1 MEARAARDEH
11 GSRLPTLT
19 TRARKTTVENS
30 RPSITVLAPHGTALG
45 PALHAGLVA
54 RGWTAD
60 LLTVSRADPTH
71 LRTRAVVVI
80 EDDDGNPRMGL
91 PTSGSLTT
99 CVCVGSVRSVSVLL
113 TLHGRGATVLNQS
126 ASLLSL
132 LRLVERAHL
141 TPGRTEHEAVAFSRT
156 LQRRRDESAGLGR
169 LTAAE
174 NGVLRGMIAGFSA
187 AQISHQR
194 FLSTHTIRSHIKS
207 ILTKLQVR
215 SQLEAVA
222 VARRSGHMTWLHDAP
237 AQFTNSGE
245 DDT

>member
-1 MEARAARDEH
+1 MEN
-11 GSRLPTLT
+11 T
-19 TRARKTTVENS
+19 
-30 RPSITVLAPHGTALG
+30 RPSITVLAPYGTSLG
-45 PALHAGLVA
+45 PALHAGLGA
-54 RGWTAD
+54 RGWAVE
-60 LLTVSRADPTH
+60 LHTVTRAEPTH

-80 EDDDGNPRMGL
+80 EDDDGNARMGL
-91 PTSGSLTT
+91 PSTGSLTT

-156 LQRRRDESAGLGR
+156 LQRRRDESIGLGR

-174 NGVLRGMIAGFSA
+174 NGVLRAMVAGFSA
-187 AQISHQR
+187 TQISDQR
-194 FLSTHTIRSHIKS
+194 YLSTHTIRSHIKS
-207 ILTKLQVR
+207 ILAKLQVR

-222 VARRSGHMTWLHDAP
+222 VVRRSGHMTWLHDAH

-245 DDT
+245 DDA

>member
-1 MEARAARDEH
+1 M
-11 GSRLPTLT
+11 
-19 TRARKTTVENS
+19 ENS

-71 LRTRAVVVI
+71 LRTRTVVVI
-80 EDDDGNPRMGL
+80 EDDDGTPRLDL

-141 TPGRTEHEAVAFSRT
+141 APGRTEHESAAFSRT
-156 LQRRRDESAGLGR
+156 LQRRRDENIGLGR
-169 LTAAE
+169 LTTAE
-174 NGVLRGMIAGFSA
+174 DGILRAMIAGFSA
-187 AQISHQR
+187 AQISNQR
-194 FLSTHTIRSHIKS
+194 YLSTHTIRSHIKS

-222 VARRSGHMTWLHDAP
+222 VARRSGHMAWLHEAP
-237 AQFTNSGE
+237 AQFTNSGD

>member
-1 MEARAARDEH
+1 MEN
-11 GSRLPTLT
+11 T
-19 TRARKTTVENS
+19 

-45 PALHAGLVA
+45 PALHAGLGA
-54 RGWTAD
+54 RGWAVE
-60 LLTVSRADPTH
+60 LHTVTRAEPTH

-80 EDDDGNPRMGL
+80 EDDDGNARMGL
-91 PTSGSLTT
+91 PSTGSLTT

-141 TPGRTEHEAVAFSRT
+141 TPGRTELETVAFSRT
-156 LQRRRDESAGLGR
+156 LQRRRDESIGLGR

-174 NGVLRGMIAGFSA
+174 NGVLRAMVAGFSA
-187 AQISHQR
+187 TQISDQR
-194 FLSTHTIRSHIKS
+194 YLSTHTIRSHIKS
-207 ILTKLQVR
+207 ILAKLQVR

-222 VARRSGHMTWLHDAP
+222 VVRRSGHMTWLHDAH

-245 DDT
+245 DDA